1 MSRAPRLSRRA
12 LLLGA
17 AGAAGAAA
25 TACSKKEPPTSVL
38 APSSAPL
45 PMLDAGMRG
54 SSRLV
59 TMTFE
64 PDAGGPQTAAILVP
78 TWGPAG
84 TRFPVVVALH
94 GRGEALKGPDRGA
107 FGWPRD
113 YALAHAIERIA
124 SPPVTAADL
133 EGFVDDARLAQLN
146 VDLAAHPFGG
156 LIVACPYVPDL
167 DLRTFKDVRAYGKW
181 IVETFLPRVRRETP
195 AIASIEATGIDGVS
209 LGGATALR
217 VGFSFPEA
225 FGAVGALQPALFEDQ
240 AQEWTDLA
248 RYARKKKPG
257 MALRLTTSHDDYY
270 NGAISRVSQAW
281 RAGGVE
287 HEFADVPGPHDYAFN
302 RGPGSYELLAWHD
315 RVLRRK

>member
-1 MSRAPRLSRRA
+1 MTRPALSRRA
-12 LLLGA
+12 LLVGTA
-17 AGAAGAAA
+17 VA
-25 TACSKKEPPTSVL
+25 ACSKKEPPPSVVT
-38 APSSAPL
+38 PSSAPA
-45 PMLDAGMRG
+45 PVLDAGMRG
-54 SSRLV
+54 SSRLL

-64 PDAGGPQTAAILVP
+64 ADAGGPQTAAVLVP
-78 TWGPAG
+78 TWGPEG
-84 TRFPVVVALH
+84 TRFPLVVALH

-124 SPPVTAADL
+124 SPPITPTDL
-133 EGFVDDARLAQLN
+133 EGFVDDARLSQMN
-146 VDLAAHPFGG
+146 TDLAAHPFGG
-156 LIVACPYVPDL
+156 VIVACPYVPDL
-167 DLRTFKDVRAYGKW
+167 DLRTFKDMRAYGKW

-195 AIASIEATGIDGVS
+195 AIVSIEATGIDGVS

-225 FGAVGALQPALFEDQ
+225 FGAVGALQPAVFDDQ

-248 RYARKKKPG
+248 RYARKKRPSL
-257 MALRLTTSHDDYY
+257 ALRLTTSHDDYY
-270 NGAISRVSQAW
+270 NSAITRLSQAW

-287 HEFADVPGPHDYAFN
+287 HDFADVPGPHDYAFN

>member
-1 MSRAPRLSRRA
+1 MSGERAPRLSRRA
-12 LLLGA
+12 LLVGT
-17 AGAAGAAA
+17 AAA
-25 TACSKKEPPTSVL
+25 ACSKKEPPASVV
-38 APSSAPL
+38 APSSAPVSA
-45 PMLDAGMRG
+45 PLDAGMRG

-59 TMTFE
+59 TMTFDA
-64 PDAGGPQTAAILVP
+64 DAGGPQTAAILVP
-78 TWGPAG
+78 TWGPEG

-107 FGWPRD
+107 FGWPTD
-113 YALAHAIERIA
+113 YALGHAIERIA
-124 SPPVTAADL
+124 SPPVTPADL
-133 EGFVDDARLAQLN
+133 EGFSDDARLAQLN
-146 VDLAAHPFGG
+146 ADLAARPFGG
-156 LIVACPYVPDL
+156 VIVACPYVPDL
-167 DLRTFKDVRAYGKW
+167 DLRTFKDMRAYGKW

-195 AIASIEATGIDGVS
+195 AIVSIEATGIDGVS

-225 FGAVGALQPALFEDQ
+225 FGAVGALQPAIADDQ

-248 RYARKKKPG
+248 RYARKKRPS

-270 NGAISRVSQAW
+270 NAAVTHLSQAW

-287 HEFADVPGPHDYAFN
+287 HDFADVPGPHDYAFN
-302 RGPGSYELLAWHD
+302 RGPGAYELLAWHD

>member
-1 MSRAPRLSRRA
+1 MSAAGASRLSRRA
-12 LLLGA
+12 LLVGVGA
-17 AGAAGAAA
+17 AVAS
-25 TACSKKEPPTSVL
+25 CSKKEPPPSVVPPASASV
-38 APSSAPL
+38 AP
-45 PMLDAGMRG
+45 LDAGMRG

-64 PDAGGPQTAAILVP
+64 ADAGGPQTAAVLVP
-78 TWGPAG
+78 TWGPEG

-94 GRGEALKGPDRGA
+94 GRGEALKGPDRGG

-113 YALAHAIERIA
+113 YALDHAIERIA
-124 SPPVTAADL
+124 LPPLTSADL
-133 EGFVDDARLAQLN
+133 EGFVDEARLAQMN
-146 VDLAAHPFGG
+146 ADLASHPFGG
-156 LIVACPYVPDL
+156 VIVACPYVPDL
-167 DLRTFKDVRAYGKW
+167 DLRTFKDMRAYGKW

-217 VGFSFPEA
+217 VGFSFPDA
-225 FGAVGALQPALFEDQ
+225 FGAIGALQPAIAEDQ

-248 RYARKKKPG
+248 RYARKKRPSL
-257 MALRLTTSHDDYY
+257 ALRLTTSHDDYY
-270 NGAISRVSQAW
+270 NLAITRLSQAW

-287 HEFADVPGPHDYAFN
+287 HDFADVPGPHDYAFN
-302 RGPGSYELLAWHD
+302 RGPGAYELLAWHD